1 MNIFITASCRFYDK
15 VKDVKSQL
23 EKMGHKVTPPNGYG
37 CSVTEADTRKMSPSE
52 YQKWKAGMIRTDGK
66 IIMENDAILVLNFE
80 KNGQKNYIGGSVFLE
95 MFKTFDLDKKIFLYN
110 PIPESMLKDEIL
122 GFGPIVINGDLTK
135 IK

>member
-1 MNIFITASCRFYDK
+1 MKIFITASSQFYDR
-15 VKDVKSQL
+15 VKDIKSEL

-37 CSVTEADTRKMSPSE
+37 SSVTEVDTRKFSPSE
-52 YQKWKAGMIRTDGK
+52 YQRWKAGMIRTDGK
-66 IIMENDAILVLNFE
+66 IIKANDAILVLNFE

-110 PIPESMLKDEIL
+110 PIPESTLKDEII
-122 GFGPIVINGDLTK
+122 GFGPVIINGDLTK